1 MRVTP
6 FLSGGRAA
14 VYQACC
20 AATALRNWSIMP
32 GLMSER
38 RTTLSLPSHG
48 IGAAAGACCATAGVG
63 QSAGLRGALKTVRA
77 RNRRERRMAM
87 SPMRRQYHGRV
98 VADHLRPANRATLFA
113 PRAIFAEEKARRSGT
128 GALHDEGEFFQ
139 LFAHGGERA
148 EIGRASCR

>member
-1 MRVTP
+1 MRMTP
-6 FLSGGRAA
+6 ILSVVPAA
-14 VYQACC
+14 LYQACC

-98 VADHLRPANRATLFA
+98 VADYLDRKSTSLN
-113 PRAIFAEEKARRSGT
+113 
-128 GALHDEGEFFQ
+128 
-139 LFAHGGERA
+139 
-148 EIGRASCR
+148 